1 MMMNTPLS
9 AADRAAYHSLKT
21 YWVERIAY
29 LPTPYQF
36 LAWLKL
42 WHIDALK
49 EAVRCTARWVKRQ
62 MERGE
67 EIDSDDLIRYF
78 SATARNIHSAKE
90 AAESLEV
97 PNE

>member
-1 MMMNTPLS
+1 
-9 AADRAAYHSLKT
+9 
-21 YWVERIAY
+21 
-29 LPTPYQF
+29 
-36 LAWLKL
+36 
-42 WHIDALK
+42 
-49 EAVRCTARWVKRQ
+49 

>member
-1 MMMNTPLS
+1 VRPTTRSRHIGLNASP
-9 AADRAAYHSLKT
+9 T
-21 YWVERIAY
+21 Y
-29 LPTPYQF
+29 PPPYQF